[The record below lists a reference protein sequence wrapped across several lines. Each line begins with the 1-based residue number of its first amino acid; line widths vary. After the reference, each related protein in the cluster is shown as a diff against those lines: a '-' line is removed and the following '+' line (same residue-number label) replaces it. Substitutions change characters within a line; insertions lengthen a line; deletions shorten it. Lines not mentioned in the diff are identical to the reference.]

1 MSKNKNKSKKPAA
14 AVNAPVKTVA
24 TVQRKCMFE
33 YIAVNILSLFVFL
46 SFGYIALMAFLQ
58 TSVLDPEHYTGEHI
72 LFQDDMILLNIL
84 FTVLIFIALFGLK
97 RFISKNIEDDQ
108 KIRKLALI
116 AIITIVA
123 ITVLFMLITIAVQI
137 LEKDKTDSL
146 GDAIV
151 RALDAPTS
159 SMFFPMNFLLMALLL
174 GLLLALYL
182 GYSYKSKHMMFVLE
196 LALAAYVLIIG
207 IVWVLDVQ
215 SIPAADSRN
224 VFDAAT
230 GAAKGNYNAMQS
242 FSGFYNNKMYD
253 GYSYFDFY
261 PFQLGFVA
269 FSEFVYRIFGT
280 ESSMP
285 MQIINVMS
293 LASAY
298 FAVARITRL
307 LFKSRKVELI
317 AVGMLTLCLQPILFC
332 TFVYGN
338 IIGMSCAIWASL
350 FLIKYFQTGSYA
362 WIYPAG
368 GLLVLAVLVKYNNM
382 IYLVAFVIML
392 VIHIVKMKKWQSAV
406 IAAAMIAVVL
416 ISNALVTVHYESR
429 TGVSYASGVSQTLY
443 LDLGLQESSMAPGW
457 YTHTAKDIYTEYY
470 LAPKFKGENA
480 DEIKKN
486 PNRYNNK
493 YNSDPSFMGDSDASV
508 GDANKVA
515 KDGVHGVINK
525 QDKDGIFDRL
535 GIFAD
540 DPEYAFDFFSKKI
553 LSQWNEPTFE
563 SIWVSKVKSHTATD
577 EQFEKSGGKNIIDSS
592 QTTGLTKAVYEK
604 SAGQA
609 LELHFNM
616 YMQLMYIL
624 FAAGIYMLFIN
635 RKTNIETVLL
645 PLVLLGA
652 FGYHLLFEGKS
663 QYILTYIP
671 LLVPT
676 AAYALHTILNGK
688 YKRIK
693 KFFTVFN
700 RIPNRPTKF
709 DKPEKEVNLYDDV
722 TMRAD

>member
-14 AVNAPVKTVA
+14 AANTPVKTVA

-108 KIRKLALI
+108 KIRKLSLI

-146 GDAIV
+146 GEAIV

-196 LALAAYVLIIG
+196 LALAVYVLIIG

-230 GAAKGNYNAMQS
+230 GAAKGNYNAMRS

-392 VIHIVKMKKWQSAV
+392 IIHIVKMKRWQSAV

-429 TGVSYASGVSQTLY
+429 TGESYASGVSQTLY

-493 YNSDPSFMGDSDASV
+493 YNSDPYFMGDSDASV

-515 KDGVHGVINK
+515 KDGVHGVISVLSRES
-525 QDKDGIFDRL
+525 I
-535 GIFAD
+535 
-540 DPEYAFDFFSKKI
+540 FFSRREI
-553 LSQWNEPTFE
+553 
-563 SIWVSKVKSHTATD
+563 
-577 EQFEKSGGKNIIDSS
+577 
-592 QTTGLTKAVYEK
+592 
-604 SAGQA
+604 
-609 LELHFNM
+609 
-616 YMQLMYIL
+616 
-624 FAAGIYMLFIN
+624 
-635 RKTNIETVLL
+635 
-645 PLVLLGA
+645 
-652 FGYHLLFEGKS
+652 
-663 QYILTYIP
+663 
-671 LLVPT
+671 
-676 AAYALHTILNGK
+676 
-688 YKRIK
+688 
-693 KFFTVFN
+693 
-700 RIPNRPTKF
+700 
-709 DKPEKEVNLYDDV
+709 
-722 TMRAD
+722 